1 MRFKTSVCIVVL
13 ALVFSGGSPY
23 ASAEETGSY
32 FASLKSGE
40 VNMRESP
47 SANSKIKWVYRRKG
61 LPMEVLASFEVWRRV
76 RDMDGEIGWVHV
88 ALLSRDRTVVVE
100 PGKDTPVRRREEA
113 ASDIVAEAKPG
124 AIGKLMGCGKLA
136 CQVKFD
142 RASGWVERGRLWGVR
157 DGADF

>member
-1 MRFKTSVCIVVL
+1 MTFKISVCSVVL
-13 ALVFSGGSPY
+13 ALVLSGGTPH
-23 ASAEETGSY
+23 AAEETGSY
-32 FASLKSGE
+32 YASLKSNE

-47 SANSKIKWVYRRKG
+47 TANSRIKWVYRRKG

-88 ALLSRDRTVVVE
+88 ALLSRDRTVVIE
-100 PGKDTPVRRREEA
+100 PGEDTPVYRRPDAE
-113 ASDIVAEAKPG
+113 SDIVAEAKPG
-124 AIGKLMGCGKLA
+124 AIAKLMGCSKLA

-142 RASGWVERGRLWGVR
+142 QATGWVERARLWGVR